1 MYQGLLHD
9 TSDFWQSPTH
19 FDPLLPALLHIIPTQ
34 SEIAIPVLSELAA
47 AAQSEEHSKAINQGV
62 LNMMRSEDADARLAA
77 IRAMMGLYSRLG
89 EDWLGLL
96 PETVPFIAELMED
109 DEENVERE
117 CQRLIKKIEEFLG
130 EGELQGML
138 T

>member
-1 MYQGLLHD
+1 MLND
-9 TSDFWQSPTH
+9 SSDFWQSPTH
-19 FDPLLPALLHIIPTQ
+19 FDPLLPALLTILPKF
-34 SEIAIPVLSELAA
+34 SELAIPCLTELAA
-47 AAQSEEHSKAINQGV
+47 AAQSEEHSKSINAGILV
-62 LNMMRSEDADARLAA
+62 LMRDESEATRLAA
-77 IRAMMGLYSRLG
+77 IRAMMGLYGRLG

-109 DEENVERE
+109 DDETVERE
-117 CQRLIKKIEEFLG
+117 TQRLIKRIEEYLG

>member
-1 MYQGLLHD
+1 M
-9 TSDFWQSPTH
+9 
-19 FDPLLPALLHIIPTQ
+19 
-34 SEIAIPVLSELAA
+34 AA

-62 LNMMRSEDADARLAA
+62 LNMMRSEDANARLAA

-109 DEENVERE
+109 DEETVERE